1 MSQSLSQQLRLY
13 KAAKDLGSCSVCGK
27 TSAVK
32 AGDGSI
38 HQHGHRN
45 APCPGS
51 NKPPATIAAA
61 HFLHTNDDPVPSDL
75 QPANP
80 MPPSVTTK
88 TLRLDHPVT
97 IRPLVKSIP
106 RSARQACSTLLAGLI
121 AETVDKPAPRHG
133 EIFQV
138 AVQPF

>member
-1 MSQSLSQQLRLY
+1 MTEIQHETSARNGNGRKFPTITGSPRPHYSMSQSLSQQPRLH
-13 KAAKDLGSCSVCGK
+13 KAAKDSGSCSVCGK

-38 HQHGHRN
+38 YQHGHRN

-51 NKPPATIAAA
+51 NRPPATIAAA
-61 HFLHTNDDPVPSDL
+61 HFLHTNDDPILSDL
-75 QPANP
+75 QPASP

-97 IRPLVKSIP
+97 TCPLVK
-106 RSARQACSTLLAGLI
+106 RI
-121 AETVDKPAPRHG
+121 A
-133 EIFQV
+133 
-138 AVQPF
+138 